1 MALMYAI
8 QLQFVFARRVFLA
21 EITFYYAQ
29 RKGRC
34 TYVGQKFSVNNMVK
48 L

>member
-1 MALMYAI
+1 MYTI

-29 RKGRC
+29 RNGFARMLDKH
-34 TYVGQKFSVNNMVK
+34 FP
-48 L
+48 